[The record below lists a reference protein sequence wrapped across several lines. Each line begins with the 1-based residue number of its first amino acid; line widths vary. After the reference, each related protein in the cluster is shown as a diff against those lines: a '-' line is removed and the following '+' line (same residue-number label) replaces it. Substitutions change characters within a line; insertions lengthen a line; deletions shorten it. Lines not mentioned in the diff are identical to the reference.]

1 MKSKKTVKEVLI
13 VFENAIKDKSWDS
26 WTKLAFLFVIA
37 GETVAEAFKTNEH
50 GRRPEAAT
58 ELCRGAAEI
67 LFSRLVELGSWE
79 DFGVFVQRHNAVYH
93 QQGSECDATG
103 KCVEEKVTSE
113 VLQRFEELTTFFPLK
128 RPCS

>member
-13 VFENAIKDKSWDS
+13 VFEKAIKDKSWDS

-67 LFSRLVELGSWE
+67 LFSRLVELGSWVSLSVLTLC
-79 DFGVFVQRHNAVYH
+79 FILFSA
-93 QQGSECDATG
+93 S
-103 KCVEEKVTSE
+103 KTSKTCFI
-113 VLQRFEELTTFFPLK
+113 LASSSTQFL
-128 RPCS
+128 

>member
-1 MKSKKTVKEVLI
+1 MKRPSKINHGIHGL
-13 VFENAIKDKSWDS
+13 NWLS
-26 WTKLAFLFVIA
+26 FLSSPERLRV
-37 GETVAEAFKTNEH
+37 TVAEAFKTNEH

-79 DFGVFVQRHNAVYH
+79 DFGVFVEQRRNAVYH

-103 KCVEEKVTSE
+103 KCVEEKVASE
-113 VLQRFEELTTFFPLK
+113 VLQRFEELTKFFPLK